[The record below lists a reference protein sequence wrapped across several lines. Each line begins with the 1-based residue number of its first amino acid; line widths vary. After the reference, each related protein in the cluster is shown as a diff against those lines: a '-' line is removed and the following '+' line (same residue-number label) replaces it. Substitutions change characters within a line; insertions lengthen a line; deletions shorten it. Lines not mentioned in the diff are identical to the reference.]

1 MQIYQVVE
9 MLEKVNETSLKKC
22 TLKKNGETLKEYE
35 GNDLAF
41 LRKWFY
47 EVASLEV
54 KEFGYD
60 TKTNEATISI

>member
-35 GNDLAF
+35 GENLTF
-41 LRKWFY
+41 LRKWFW
-47 EVASLEV
+47 EVASYEV
-54 KEFGYD
+54 SAFGYD